1 MANVDQNRGSP
12 GCRGAGVL
20 IPFQYDG
27 KRLWA
32 AIAVT
37 YDRQIYAGALE
48 TLQRYVVRSVG
59 IDAVFPDEQI
69 TPAVIQAVNRL
80 IDEGATREEAI
91 SRVADAYTISEAVTA
106 EICSVTIPG

>member
-1 MANVDQNRGSP
+1 M
-12 GCRGAGVL
+12 L

-69 TPAVIQAVNRL
+69 TPAIIQAVNRL

-91 SRVADAYTISEAVTA
+91 SRVADAYTIPETSAA
-106 EICSVTIPG
+106 EVCGATTTG